1 MDRDQLRFRH
11 TKRGQMNGHELS
23 TTNILIIAVFA
34 AALPAAVMILL
45 TVLASTV

>member
-1 MDRDQLRFRH
+1 
-11 TKRGQMNGHELS
+11 MNGHELS